1 MVACVTL
8 SLVATPAVG
17 WQRLAAA
24 LASGEIAG
32 GAYGLVARVA
42 LVSQATTALGWLLRP
57 GSTAAGGVLHVL
69 AATLGHL
76 GGPTIALSLIR
87 HCLGRDEV
95 TDSDE
100 VFLAGTLCPI
110 ALAGA
115 FNFVPS
121 VPMSFALAFAG
132 AALSARTGWVGA
144 SALLAL
150 QGQARLRAAAVPAGL
165 AVGVVLLATSLR
177 MVLPP

>member
-1 MVACVTL
+1 MVTCVTL
-8 SLVATPAVG
+8 SLVATPGVG
-17 WQRLAAA
+17 WQRLAASR
-24 LASGEIAG
+24 ASGGMPG
-32 GAYGLVARVA
+32 GAHGLVSRVA
-42 LVSQATTALGWLLRP
+42 LVSQATTALGWLVRP
-57 GSTAAGGVLHVL
+57 GTTAAGGVLHVL
-69 AATLGHL
+69 AATLGYL
-76 GGPTIALSLIR
+76 GGPTIALLLIR
-87 HCLGRDEV
+87 LCLGRDEI
-95 TDSDE
+95 TDTDE
-100 VFLAGTLCPI
+100 MFLAGALCPI

-121 VPMSFALAFAG
+121 LPMSFALALAG

-177 MVLPP
+177 MVLPS